1 MFSVKFVVEDILSIL
16 TVVPST
22 LAMAFVILIAG
33 ILVGVLLAEIKR
45 NRVPILEQLVGIYLA
60 YIRGIPLI
68 VHLYIA
74 YYAFPQ
80 IVKGIAD
87 ILSIKYQGE
96 FSPVLLVV
104 ITYSLYTSA
113 VQSENI
119 RAALLSVDHGQYEA
133 ACAIGLNKIQAM
145 FRIVFPQALAVA
157 VPVFFNIYLG
167 IIKGLSLAFTVSVVD
182 ILAQAKICS
191 ALNYRYLESYVA
203 AGAIYWALC
212 GLLTVFFYRLENRYY
227 AGRRGRKYE

>member
-1 MFSVKFVVEDILSIL
+1 MFSMKIVVEDILSIL
-16 TVVPST
+16 TVVPGT

-33 ILVGVLLAEIKR
+33 ILLGALLAEIKI
-45 NRVPILEQLVGIYLA
+45 NRIPVLEKIVNFYLA
-60 YIRGIPLI
+60 YVRGIPLI

-74 YYAFPQ
+74 YYALPE
-80 IVKGIAD
+80 ILKGIAG
-87 ILSIKYQGE
+87 IFSMEYNGAV
-96 FSPVLLVV
+96 SPVVLVV
-104 ITYSLYTSA
+104 IAYSLYTSA

-119 RAALLSVDHGQYEA
+119 RAALLSVEHGQYEA
-133 ACAIGLNKIQAM
+133 AYSIGLTKGQTMI
-145 FRIVFPQALAVA
+145 RIVFPQALAVA

-203 AGAIYWALC
+203 AGAIYWVLC
-212 GLLTVFFYRLENRYY
+212 GVLTILFYQLEKKYN
-227 AGRRGRKYE
+227 RGRG